1 MVGAV
6 THQDQKVVN
15 FDLSGRRA
23 LVTGAASGIGLA
35 CARRLAEAGA
45 TVIIADRD
53 GEAAKSAAEELDGE
67 LWIVDLSETEALREL
82 DLDVDILVN
91 NAGFQHIAPIAAFP
105 PEVFSAMMRVMVE
118 APFLLIKAVLPK
130 MYERQFGRIINI
142 SSHLGVRATPFK
154 SGYTTAKHALIGLSD
169 AVALEGAPHGV
180 TSNAICP
187 TYARTP
193 LVESQ
198 IAAQAEVHGIS
209 EQQVLEEIFLALPAI
224 KRFVE
229 PSEIAEFVAYLCTPA
244 ASFITG
250 ATHMLDGGA
259 TAK

>member
-45 TVIIADRD
+45 TVVIADRD

-130 MYERQFGRIINI
+130 MYERQFGRIVNI